1 MKNTIGYISYALKK
15 VKNWQLLIFDF
26 LDRHHVWRSLDP
38 TPDISKD
45 FVKEKKPSASI
56 FSSFASFFSIQKDA
70 SFAILLAIIA
80 CNYHLQLLLGTIPCN
95 YCLELLFAI
104 IARNYC
110 LQFLLG
116 IIAYKSND
124 KSS

>member
-1 MKNTIGYISYALKK
+1 MFERFPKSSL
-15 VKNWQLLIFDF
+15 F

-45 FVKEKKPSASI
+45 FVKEKKKPSASI
-56 FSSFASFFSIQKDA
+56 FSSFASFFSIQKDTL
-70 SFAILLAIIA
+70 FAILLAIIA

-116 IIAYKSND
+116 IIACKSND